1 MASPNSN
8 ATNWDP
14 LGANSPAGRALVI
27 LRPENAAAKL
37 AFSEVVDFIQEQTH
51 RDDENLVRIQ
61 SHYAQ
66 FFWFADEQVSDPAVT
81 RLVNQR
87 RSVGS
92 SSPSSSSEHS
102 SPPVTIWHK
111 KNVAL
116 GQPVVDLLLTISRKT
131 QLARRHAF
139 ISFSKETQMACVSL
153 DFGDSAVINNTS
165 VSSQGSTVACANAEN
180 SISLGDLR
188 YTLEYTPHCRRSE
201 GQARLRD
208 YLTAIHGDDQ
218 PTKEALLATPT
229 PTMNAQTIGSYTI
242 TAAGNWQTNILTCV
256 ETIHMGGNIHEFHIV
271 LEPFVDIT
279 LDKVPLQT
287 HRTKLELILRD
298 CLQGLSFLHAHD
310 FVHTDIKPTNIGLV
324 NLRLDHAHN
333 EASSELPPRP
343 LRAVLLDLDSIEKI
357 HHGRKTIP
365 ARPGT
370 NGTIGFHSPEH
381 ESSEYDGR
389 TDVWA
394 LGVSLFRVA
403 FGRLPW
409 SFGTQGN
416 PWRRDVSDRAPGRI
430 SFHSKYRAAIT
441 EISNQERLLGAAPR
455 EFLLAAF
462 LFPLSEIPSQ
472 KAVRPS
478 SARCLSSLLRASSS
492 LRAREAKS
500 HEEPA
505 SQETEQGRPSK
516 RLAES

>member
-1 MASPNSN
+1 MKSNRGHSPRPNLQCRSRLTTGMASPSSN

-14 LGANSPAGRALVI
+14 LGANSPAGRALII

-66 FFWFADEQVSDPAVT
+66 FIWFADEQVSDPAVT

-102 SPPVTIWHK
+102 SPPVTIWTGFYFLDPDTSPLIHSLGWSGGRLSK
-111 KNVAL
+111 KNAAL

-153 DFGDSAVINNTS
+153 DFGDSAVINNIS

-180 SISLGDLR
+180 SILLGDLR
-188 YTLEYTPHCRRSE
+188 YTLEYAPHCRRSE

-242 TAAGNWQTNILTCV
+242 TAAGMVGKGSFGRVRPATGPDGKLVAIKTLEKAGNTQPIREKIDMIKSVSHIATIERQTNILSCV
-256 ETIHMGGNIHEFHIV
+256 ESIHMGGNIHEFHIV

-279 LDKVPLQT
+279 LDRVPLQT
-287 HRTKLELILRD
+287 
-298 CLQGLSFLHAHD
+298 Q
-310 FVHTDIKPTNIGLV
+310 
-324 NLRLDHAHN
+324 
-333 EASSELPPRP
+333 
-343 LRAVLLDLDSIEKI
+343 
-357 HHGRKTIP
+357 
-365 ARPGT
+365 
-370 NGTIGFHSPEH
+370 
-381 ESSEYDGR
+381 
-389 TDVWA
+389 
-394 LGVSLFRVA
+394 
-403 FGRLPW
+403 
-409 SFGTQGN
+409 
-416 PWRRDVSDRAPGRI
+416 
-430 SFHSKYRAAIT
+430 
-441 EISNQERLLGAAPR
+441 
-455 EFLLAAF
+455 
-462 LFPLSEIPSQ
+462 
-472 KAVRPS
+472 
-478 SARCLSSLLRASSS
+478 
-492 LRAREAKS
+492 
-500 HEEPA
+500 
-505 SQETEQGRPSK
+505 
-516 RLAES
+516 

>member
-1 MASPNSN
+1 MASPSSN

-14 LGANSPAGRALVI
+14 LGANSPAGRALII

-66 FFWFADEQVSDPAVT
+66 FIWFADEQVSDPAVT

-102 SPPVTIWHK
+102 SPPVTIWTGFYFLDPDTSPLIHS
-111 KNVAL
+111 L
-116 GQPVVDLLLTISRKT
+116 GWSGGRLK
-131 QLARRHAF
+131 
-139 ISFSKETQMACVSL
+139 TQMACVSL
-153 DFGDSAVINNTS
+153 DFGDSAVINNIS

-180 SISLGDLR
+180 SILLGDLR
-188 YTLEYTPHCRRSE
+188 YTLENAPHCRRSE

-242 TAAGNWQTNILTCV
+242 TAAGMVGKGSFGRVRPATGPDGKLVAIKTLEKAGNTQPIREKIDMIKSVSQIATIERQTNILSCV
-256 ETIHMGGNIHEFHIV
+256 ESIHMGGNIHEFHIV

-279 LDKVPLQT
+279 LDRVPLQT

-333 EASSELPPRP
+333 ETSSELPPRP

-381 ESSEYDGR
+381 ES
-389 TDVWA
+389 
-394 LGVSLFRVA
+394 VSLFRVA

-416 PWRRDVSDRAPGRI
+416 PWRRDVSDRGPGRI

-441 EISNQERLLGAAPR
+441 EISNQERMLGGQ
-455 EFLLAAF
+455 
-462 LFPLSEIPSQ
+462 LSQSLNIIP
-472 KAVRPS
+472 KY
-478 SARCLSSLLRASSS
+478 
-492 LRAREAKS
+492 
-500 HEEPA
+500 
-505 SQETEQGRPSK
+505 
-516 RLAES
+516 

>member
-1 MASPNSN
+1 ME
-8 ATNWDP
+8 
-14 LGANSPAGRALVI
+14 R
-27 LRPENAAAKL
+27 
-37 AFSEVVDFIQEQTH
+37 
-51 RDDENLVRIQ
+51 
-61 SHYAQ
+61 
-66 FFWFADEQVSDPAVT
+66 
-81 RLVNQR
+81 
-87 RSVGS
+87 
-92 SSPSSSSEHS
+92 
-102 SPPVTIWHK
+102 
-111 KNVAL
+111 
-116 GQPVVDLLLTISRKT
+116 
-131 QLARRHAF
+131 
-139 ISFSKETQMACVSL
+139 
-153 DFGDSAVINNTS
+153 
-165 VSSQGSTVACANAEN
+165 
-180 SISLGDLR
+180 
-188 YTLEYTPHCRRSE
+188 
-201 GQARLRD
+201 
-208 YLTAIHGDDQ
+208 
-218 PTKEALLATPT
+218 
-229 PTMNAQTIGSYTI
+229 
-242 TAAGNWQTNILTCV
+242 QTNILTCV

-279 LDKVPLQT
+279 LDKVT
-287 HRTKLELILRD
+287 DGGSRTKLELILRD

-394 LGVSLFRVA
+394 FGVSLFRVA

-441 EISNQERLLGAAPR
+441 EISNQERLLGAALC

>member
-1 MASPNSN
+1 MASPSSN

-27 LRPENAAAKL
+27 LQPENAAAKL

-66 FFWFADEQVSDPAVT
+66 FIWFADEQVSDPAVT

-92 SSPSSSSEHS
+92 SSLSSSSEHS
-102 SPPVTIWHK
+102 SPPVTIWTGFYFLDPDTSPLIHSLGWSGGRLSK

-242 TAAGNWQTNILTCV
+242 TAAGMVGKGSFGRVRPATGPDGKLVAIKTLEKAGNTQPIRDKIEVIKSISQIATMERQTNILTCV
-256 ETIHMGGNIHEFHIV
+256 ESIHMGGNIHEFHIV
-271 LEPFVDIT
+271 LEHFVDIT

-287 HRTKLELILRD
+287 
-298 CLQGLSFLHAHD
+298 Q
-310 FVHTDIKPTNIGLV
+310 
-324 NLRLDHAHN
+324 
-333 EASSELPPRP
+333 
-343 LRAVLLDLDSIEKI
+343 
-357 HHGRKTIP
+357 
-365 ARPGT
+365 
-370 NGTIGFHSPEH
+370 
-381 ESSEYDGR
+381 
-389 TDVWA
+389 
-394 LGVSLFRVA
+394 
-403 FGRLPW
+403 
-409 SFGTQGN
+409 
-416 PWRRDVSDRAPGRI
+416 
-430 SFHSKYRAAIT
+430 
-441 EISNQERLLGAAPR
+441 
-455 EFLLAAF
+455 
-462 LFPLSEIPSQ
+462 
-472 KAVRPS
+472 
-478 SARCLSSLLRASSS
+478 
-492 LRAREAKS
+492 
-500 HEEPA
+500 
-505 SQETEQGRPSK
+505 
-516 RLAES
+516 